1 MVQLSS
7 STTHKSSIF
16 MGVVNL
22 GSKKSEKSAED
33 TTKAKVNDFGMK
45 QRSIWGSETKQF
57 EPHNNL
63 GAPIALFDG

>member
-1 MVQLSS
+1 
-7 STTHKSSIF
+7 

-63 GAPIALFDG
+63 GTPIALFDG